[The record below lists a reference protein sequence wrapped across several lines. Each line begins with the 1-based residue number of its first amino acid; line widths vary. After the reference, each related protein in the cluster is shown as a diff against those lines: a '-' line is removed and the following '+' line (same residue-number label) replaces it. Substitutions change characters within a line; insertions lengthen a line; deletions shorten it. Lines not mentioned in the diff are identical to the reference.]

1 MTEVYT
7 LVSESGDEYKLQFT
21 TERSGIIADEILDRI
36 NGDGIDVA
44 EVGLGRVSGGNVTST
59 KMLSQIEECIAD
71 FMQRHENVVL
81 SFFCDFINFL
91 PATRKNI
98 PVQEYRSRLFSLMF
112 DRYVSQHNLTVYSN
126 KVVEIEGVAEHF
138 YFHVISRKEHLMY
151 AEMIAE
157 GYKKDFG
164 KPVE

>member
-7 LVSESGDEYKLQFT
+7 FLSETGDEYKLQFT
-21 TERSGIIADEILDRI
+21 TERSGIIAGDILDYLKSE
-36 NGDGIDVA
+36 GIEVA
-44 EVGLGRVSGGNVTST
+44 EIGLGRVMGGNVTGA

-71 FMQRHENVVL
+71 FMQRHQNVVL

-91 PATRKNI
+91 PATKKGI
-98 PVQEYRSRLFSLMF
+98 PVQEYRSKLFSLMF
-112 DRYVSQHNLTVYSN
+112 DRYVTQHHLSGFSN

-138 YFHVISRKEHLMY
+138 YFHIISRSEHSKY

-157 GYKKDFG
+157 GHHKDFD
-164 KPVE
+164 K